1 MEGQPCL
8 FRLVPFEK
16 TLRPQYHSAPNGPAD
31 HQKGD
36 ARDPLPPVGAGKD
49 REKVGRAKQADQ

>member
-16 TLRPQYHSAPNGPAD
+16 TLRPEHHAAPNGPAD

-36 ARDPLPPVGAGKD
+36 ARDPLPPVGAGED
-49 REKVGRAKQADQ
+49 R